1 MRTEQEMMDLIL
13 TFARNDERVRAVILN
28 GSRANPNV
36 PRDFFQ
42 DFDIVFVVT
51 DDAPFKQDR
60 SWMRC
65 FGDLMIVQVPE
76 EMGYPVEESSTD
88 IYVYLMQFTDGNRI
102 DLTIHPLQ
110 RLSELGRD
118 SLSVLLLDKDGI
130 IEPFPPP
137 HEGDYLPKPPTA
149 RQFADCCNEF
159 WWVSTYVAKGLWREE
174 ITYAKA
180 MMEVCRSQLFAIL
193 RWYIGMRTD
202 FQVNPGKEGKYYR
215 KYLEPERWARL
226 LATYADADPARTWDA
241 LFAMTNLFRDTAQTV
256 AQRFDLTYPQE
267 EDSKVS
273 AFLLQVRALPRTA
286 TSLDG

>member
-28 GSRANPNV
+28 GSRANPNA

-137 HEGDYLPKPPTA
+137 HEGDYLPKPPTP

-180 MMEVCRSQLFAIL
+180 MMEVCRAQLFAIL

-226 LATYADADPARTWDA
+226 LATYADADPRRTWNA
-241 LFAMTNLFRDTAQTV
+241 LFAMADLFRDTAQVV
-256 AQRFDLTYPQE
+256 AQRFGLTYPQE

-286 TSLDG
+286 TSLEG